1 MLKILK
7 YNILFFVIAISTTC
21 YADNKKRI
29 LNEGDYYIKYHSD
42 INEYKK
48 YVGEDVL
55 YLDANG
61 VNEYVIHKVKI
72 MKAYP
77 YTIVFSL
84 KKKTTNKTI
93 RLSVRRSN
101 IGKYQINEKYTIPVI
116 LIGKLRK
123 EKEKLIGTELKN
135 DTLKFKYKFID
146 LECKPNIDNNCIRV
160 VYVLENTMTKE
171 KEYFPY
177 IGRNIDDIFK
187 KYLTGEYVKSLVSV
201 EKPSNKSIIGE
212 TKIVEGDSVTKYR
225 YIDNIIDI
233 IIFAERDRF
242 CFKLKNVHDNTIKI
256 IWDDAVFVDC
266 EGNSSQIIH
275 SGIKYAQR
283 GDKQVP
289 YTIIKESSITDVA
302 IPVNNIYIE
311 TILSI
316 NTWKCKPLFY
326 SVNKINNPGK
336 LKLML
341 PIQIDDIINEYV
353 FVFDVKWVYD
363 YPEMIK
369 EEYLTM

>member
-1 MLKILK
+1 M
-7 YNILFFVIAISTTC
+7 
-21 YADNKKRI
+21 
-29 LNEGDYYIKYHSD
+29 
-42 INEYKK
+42 
-48 YVGEDVL
+48 
-55 YLDANG
+55 
-61 VNEYVIHKVKI
+61 
-72 MKAYP
+72 
-77 YTIVFSL
+77 
-84 KKKTTNKTI
+84 
-93 RLSVRRSN
+93 
-101 IGKYQINEKYTIPVI
+101 
-116 LIGKLRK
+116 RK

-266 EGNSSQIIH
+266 EGNSSKIIH